1 MPAMKPEIFNYDM
14 IRAILEGRKTV
25 TRRLIKRSG
34 HKVENLLT
42 TERYRGYRYAFSAW
56 DCMEQTKTGIFLA
69 PRHRPG
75 DIIYVRENY
84 AVMSELPDICD
95 TSGIVYMADFSPREL
110 ENLKGKHFC
119 WKPSIYMPRKYARL
133 FLQVTNVWPEHVRD
147 ITEKQACL
155 EGIDKY
161 DIGSEGIAYGPAPTA
176 MSFTRRPQ
184 MLLQSSGTA
193 RSWLRITPCM
203 AGWPT
208 PWSGSMNSRSSAGR
222 KSLTK
227 GVMPDG
233 LL

>member
-110 ENLKGKHFC
+110 EDLKEKHFC

-161 DIGSEGIAYGPAPTA
+161 DIGSEGIAYGAGPNSHVFHETATDAFAELWNSTIMAPDY
-176 MSFTRRPQ
+176 P
-184 MLLQSSGTA
+184 LYG
-193 RSWLRITPCM
+193 WLANPM
-203 AGWPT
+203 VWVYEFKVV
-208 PWSGSMNSRSSAGR
+208 SREEVFDKRGDA
-222 KSLTK
+222 
-227 GVMPDG
+227 
-233 LL
+233 